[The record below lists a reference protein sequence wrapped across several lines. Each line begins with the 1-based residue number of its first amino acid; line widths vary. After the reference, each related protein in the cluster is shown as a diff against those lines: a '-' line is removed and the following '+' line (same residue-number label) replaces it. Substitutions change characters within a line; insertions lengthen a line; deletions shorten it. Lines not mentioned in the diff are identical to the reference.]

1 MEQLHNLLEYKNL
14 KIYQND
20 DWFSFSLDSV
30 LLANYVTILP
40 RTCNILDLCTGNAP
54 IPLIL
59 SRRTKAHIDAVEIQQ
74 DVSTLAHKSVIINN
88 LQDQISILC
97 QSAQDFGK
105 QCESDR
111 YDLITCNPPYFKN
124 DTKATKNLD
133 IHKTIARHEVTI
145 TLEEILKIVKKILKN
160 NGTFAIVHR
169 AERLTELLYLFQKN
183 NITPKRL
190 RFIYPHLTNEA
201 NMIILEGTKNG
212 HAGLKVLPPLIVH
225 NNDGSYTDE
234 IVNIFKGKGENKNE
248 SKKLP

>member
-1 MEQLHNLLEYKNL
+1 MEKIHSLLEYDNL

-30 LLANYVTILP
+30 LLANYVTVLP
-40 RTCNILDLCTGNAP
+40 RTYNILDLCTGNAP

-59 SRRTKAHIDAVEIQQ
+59 SKRTKAHIDAVEIQA
-74 DVSTLAHKSVIINN
+74 DVASLAQKSVVINN
-88 LQDQISILC
+88 LQNQINIVIE
-97 QSAQDFGK
+97 SAQDFEK
-105 QCESDR
+105 QCESDK

-124 DTKATKNLD
+124 DPKTTKNLD
-133 IHKTIARHEVTI
+133 IHKTIARHEIAI
-145 TLEEILKIVKKILKN
+145 TLDEILKIVKKLLKN

-169 AERLTELLYLFQKN
+169 AERLPELLLLFQKN

-190 RFIYPHLTNEA
+190 RLIYPHLTKEA

-212 HAGLKVLPPLIVH
+212 HVGLKVLPPIIVH
-225 NNDGSYTDE
+225 KEDGNYTDE

-248 SKKLP
+248 SKKLS